1 MKKTSTQA
9 SSICIIGNNAK
20 AVAGAMALTYF
31 GLSVTFYA
39 LSKSA
44 DEHVRRYQFDKTL
57 CNQWQKSL
65 DDGSLI
71 YCTFDQAVLPSINFD
86 TYWLFLDQMTDDVQQ
101 TVLDYLKYQS
111 CDVCLSGIVQIGRIE
126 SIAEQLTSENVFYI
140 PFVFLNDASI
150 FLATIKPRL
159 LLIGEKTEKTA
170 KDNVVC
176 RAFLEHT
183 DNYCLHN
190 LKTIEFTRSCMMNL
204 MASKLSLINELARLA
219 DHCSVDMLE
228 VESLLKLDNRLGV
241 GFLKAGWGYGGSTLP
256 KENEILK
263 KHLLDLKLSAN
274 IVDEVVYI
282 NNDQKE
288 LIFRKLWQ
296 YFDSNIASK
305 SIMIWGAGYKEGTG
319 RTKGSAIHNVL
330 PLLWGHNA
338 ITTVY
343 DPLAKD
349 ELSEE
354 YSSDERLKFT
364 DFPYANLEH
373 IDAIIIINWSEEYRP
388 DISLI
393 NQNKTPIFD
402 AKNLLRRVEI
412 QQLEGYY
419 TGIGRG
425 IG

>member
-1 MKKTSTQA
+1 MVSQ
-9 SSICIIGNNAK
+9 
-20 AVAGAMALTYF
+20 
-31 GLSVTFYA
+31 
-39 LSKSA
+39 
-44 DEHVRRYQFDKTL
+44 
-57 CNQWQKSL
+57 
-65 DDGSLI
+65 
-71 YCTFDQAVLPSINFD
+71 
-86 TYWLFLDQMTDDVQQ
+86 
-101 TVLDYLKYQS
+101 
-111 CDVCLSGIVQIGRIE
+111 
-126 SIAEQLTSENVFYI
+126 
-140 PFVFLNDASI
+140 
-150 FLATIKPRL
+150 
-159 LLIGEKTEKTA
+159 
-170 KDNVVC
+170 
-176 RAFLEHT
+176 
-183 DNYCLHN
+183 
-190 LKTIEFTRSCMMNL
+190 
-204 MASKLSLINELARLA
+204 
-219 DHCSVDMLE
+219 
-228 VESLLKLDNRLGV
+228 SLLKLDNRLGV

-296 YFDSNIASK
+296 HFDSHIASK

-319 RTKGSAIHNVL
+319 RTKGSAIHSVL

-343 DPLAKD
+343 DPLAKN

-354 YSSDERLKFT
+354 YNSDERLKFT
-364 DFPYANLEH
+364 DSPYDNLEH

-393 NQNKTPIFD
+393 NKNKTPIFD
-402 AKNLLRRVEI
+402 ARNILRRVEI
-412 QQLEGYY
+412 QELEGYY

>member
-1 MKKTSTQA
+1 MKKTSTQT

-20 AVAGAMALTYF
+20 AAAGAMALTHF

-44 DEHVRRYQFDKTL
+44 NEHIKRYQFDKTL

-65 DDGSLI
+65 DEGSLSYQVLDNFLLTQPSFDI
-71 YCTFDQAVLPSINFD
+71 YWV
-86 TYWLFLDQMTDDVQQ
+86 FLDQLTDCLQEEV
-101 TVLDYLKYQS
+101 LKYMEPQT

-126 SIAEQLTSENVFYI
+126 NISKRLNTENVFYI
-140 PFVFLNDASI
+140 PFVFLNEASV

-159 LLIGEKTEKTA
+159 LLIGEKAENTAMKNLVCKTFM
-170 KDNVVC
+170 DSTSN
-176 RAFLEHT
+176 FHLHT
-183 DNYCLHN
+183 

-228 VESLLKLDNRLGV
+228 VETLLKQDDRLGV

-256 KENEILK
+256 KETKILK
-263 KHLLDLKLSAN
+263 KHLLGLNLSAN
-274 IVDEVVYI
+274 IVDEVEYI
-282 NNDQKE
+282 NSDQKE

-296 YFDSNIASK
+296 YFDSHVANK
-305 SIMIWGAGYKEGTG
+305 SVMIWGAGYKEGTG
-319 RTKGSAIHNVL
+319 RTKGSAIHAVL

-338 ITTVY
+338 ITTIY
-343 DPLAKD
+343 DPLAKN

-354 YSSDERLKFT
+354 YSSDRRLNFANS
-364 DFPYANLEH
+364 PYESLEQV
-373 IDAIIIINWSEEYRP
+373 DAIIIINWSEEYRP
-388 DISLI
+388 DISVI
-393 NQNKTPIFD
+393 NKSQTPIFD
-402 AKNLLRRVEI
+402 AKNLLSKEEI
-412 QQLEGYY
+412 QQLEGHY